1 MVGIPNDMLA
11 TLGGSMKAAEKWVA
25 KNVTQHI
32 NSNNVNIRPAFNTWL
47 SEMNLSWRHNGSYL
61 GITFPALRNIQD
73 ALAKAEHNN
82 QVKVTVPLNAD
93 VYSVRIYYSACLN
106 YMESLRTVNWKHSIL
121 YLAFI
126 YAVLY
131 FVHTNLLLDDRRI
144 HHKKWP
150 HLPLRFRH
158 DGTFKI
164 LQVAD
169 MHFGAGLIT
178 RCRDVLPSQFPYCT
192 DLNTTR
198 FLKTM
203 IQLENPDFVAF
214 TDQLRTG
221 ADALIPLGGV
231 WMGECGIFMGMEST
245 FPRLVSP
252 GILFPVMRAAVSGKL
267 ELCFYEVEQ
276 ERVKLSGYGQV
287 KVTLALIGDNIFG
300 PSTSDA
306 AESLL
311 KAFGPVTE
319 SGVPW
324 VAVLGNHDQES
335 TMTRGELMYFIS
347 LMDYSL
353 AQTNPPSEDI
363 DGFGNYDL
371 SVYGAPGSRLAN
383 SSVLNLLFLDSG
395 DRETVQGVRTYGW
408 IKESQLLWLR
418 RVSQGHQGENQ
429 EVTHVAKT
437 RSADPSPALAFF
449 HIPIP
454 EVWQLYYQKIVG
466 QFRDG
471 VSCSSVNSGVLNT
484 LVSIKDV
491 KAVFIGHDH
500 NNDFCG
506 NLEGIWFCYG
516 GGFGYHGYGRAGLHR
531 RARVILAELRK
542 GDKEWMGVE
551 RITTWKRLDDEN
563 LSKIDEQVLWE
574 SSWPTR

>member
-1 MVGIPNDMLA
+1 
-11 TLGGSMKAAEKWVA
+11 
-25 KNVTQHI
+25 
-32 NSNNVNIRPAFNTWL
+32 
-47 SEMNLSWRHNGSYL
+47 
-61 GITFPALRNIQD
+61 
-73 ALAKAEHNN
+73 
-82 QVKVTVPLNAD
+82 
-93 VYSVRIYYSACLN
+93 
-106 YMESLRTVNWKHSIL
+106 MESLRTVNWKHSIL

-214 TDQLRTG
+214 T
-221 ADALIPLGGV
+221 
-231 WMGECGIFMGMEST
+231 
-245 FPRLVSP
+245 
-252 GILFPVMRAAVSGKL
+252 
-267 ELCFYEVEQ
+267 
-276 ERVKLSGYGQV
+276 
-287 KVTLALIGDNIFG
+287 GDNIFG

>member
-1 MVGIPNDMLA
+1 
-11 TLGGSMKAAEKWVA
+11 
-25 KNVTQHI
+25 
-32 NSNNVNIRPAFNTWL
+32 
-47 SEMNLSWRHNGSYL
+47 
-61 GITFPALRNIQD
+61 
-73 ALAKAEHNN
+73 
-82 QVKVTVPLNAD
+82 
-93 VYSVRIYYSACLN
+93 
-106 YMESLRTVNWKHSIL
+106 MESPSLSPPTVNWKHSVL
-121 YLAFI
+121 YLAFL
-126 YAVLY
+126 YAILY
-131 FVHTNLLLDDRRI
+131 FLHANLLLDRRPV

-214 TDQLRTG
+214 T
-221 ADALIPLGGV
+221 
-231 WMGECGIFMGMEST
+231 
-245 FPRLVSP
+245 
-252 GILFPVMRAAVSGKL
+252 
-267 ELCFYEVEQ
+267 
-276 ERVKLSGYGQV
+276 
-287 KVTLALIGDNIFG
+287 GDNIFG

-306 AESLL
+306 AESLI
-311 KAFGPVTE
+311 KAFGPVTK

-324 VAVLGNHDQES
+324 AAVLGNHDQES
-335 TMTRGELMYFIS
+335 TMTREELMSFIS
-347 LMDYSL
+347 VMDYSL
-353 AQTNPPSEDI
+353 SQTNPASKDI

-371 SVYGAPGSRLAN
+371 SVYGAPGSSLAN
-383 SSVLNLLFLDSG
+383 SSVLNLFFLDSG

-408 IKESQLLWLR
+408 IKESQLHWLR
-418 RVSQGHQGENQ
+418 SVSQGHQ
-429 EVTHVAKT
+429 EVNRVAKT
-437 RSADPSPALAFF
+437 QPADPSPALAFF

-454 EVWQLYYQKIVG
+454 EVRQLYYQKIVG
-466 QFRDG
+466 EFREG
-471 VSCSSVNSGVLNT
+471 VACSSVNSGVLNT

-500 NNDFCG
+500 TNDFCG

-551 RITTWKRLDDEN
+551 RIKTWKRLDDEN

-574 SSWPTR
+574 SSPTR

>member
-1 MVGIPNDMLA
+1 
-11 TLGGSMKAAEKWVA
+11 
-25 KNVTQHI
+25 
-32 NSNNVNIRPAFNTWL
+32 
-47 SEMNLSWRHNGSYL
+47 
-61 GITFPALRNIQD
+61 
-73 ALAKAEHNN
+73 
-82 QVKVTVPLNAD
+82 
-93 VYSVRIYYSACLN
+93 
-106 YMESLRTVNWKHSIL
+106 MESHRAVNWKHSIL

-126 YAVLY
+126 YAVLRL
-131 FVHTNLLLDDRRI
+131 VHTNLLLDESPI

-169 MHFGAGLIT
+169 MHFGAGLTT

-198 FLKTM
+198 FLKAL

-214 TDQLRTG
+214 T
-221 ADALIPLGGV
+221 
-231 WMGECGIFMGMEST
+231 
-245 FPRLVSP
+245 
-252 GILFPVMRAAVSGKL
+252 
-267 ELCFYEVEQ
+267 
-276 ERVKLSGYGQV
+276 
-287 KVTLALIGDNIFG
+287 GDNIFG
-300 PSTSDA
+300 SSTSDA

-311 KAFGPVTE
+311 KAFRPVTE

-324 VAVLGNHDQES
+324 AAVLGNHDQES
-335 TMTRGELMYFIS
+335 TMTREELMFFIS

-353 AQTNPPSEDI
+353 SQTNPPSEDI

-383 SSVLNLLFLDSG
+383 SSVLNLFFLDSG

-408 IKESQLLWLR
+408 IKESQLRWLR
-418 RVSQGHQGENQ
+418 RVSQGHQGQNQ
-429 EVTHVAKT
+429 DVCHAAKT
-437 RSADPSPALAFF
+437 RPADPSPALAFF

-454 EVWQLYYQKIVG
+454 EVRQLYNQKIVG
-466 QFRDG
+466 QFREA
-471 VSCSSVNSGVLNT
+471 VTYSLVNPGVLNT
-484 LVSIKDV
+484 LVSINDV

-542 GDKEWMGVE
+542 GDKEWMGLE
-551 RITTWKRLDDEN
+551 RIKTWKRLDDEN
-563 LSKIDEQVLWE
+563 LNKIDEQVLWE
-574 SSWPTR
+574 SSSPTG